1 MRIIVNII
9 IYNITVKFCHFL
21 ISNIMKYPNIHLTK
35 VHQKIEIQEEKLY
48 NIISK
53 KKERIHYETKQYVGY
68 DLSRRAWFPSP

>member
-53 KKERIHYETKQYVGY
+53 KKERIHYETK
-68 DLSRRAWFPSP
+68 